1 MQKTYIRTKDVFDGK
16 SYKHFGYCSR
26 KAIKYGLDCVKH
38 INKDGILELH
48 LSGPKCQ
55 FIKYYFVTIS
65 KTDKKIN
72 GLKRLISIILT

>member
-1 MQKTYIRTKDVFDGK
+1 MQKTYIRTKDVSDGK

-55 FIKYYFVTIS
+55 FIKYYFES
-65 KTDKKIN
+65 KNDKK
-72 GLKRLISIILT
+72 

>member
-1 MQKTYIRTKDVFDGK
+1 MQKTYIRTKDIFDGK
-16 SYKHFGYCSR
+16 SDKHFGYCSR
-26 KAIKYGLDCVKH
+26 KAIKYGLDCVKCT
-38 INKDGILELH
+38 NEDGILELH

-55 FIKYYFVTIS
+55 FIKYYFATIS